1 MKRAEVLDRM
11 RACGQAGDSKGF
23 TRLLV
28 ENRIG
33 KGVALQAWREGQR
46 VRSINDKA
54 MGAARSSSKE

>member
-1 MKRAEVLDRM
+1 M